1 MENQNT
7 PKKKFYHHYN
17 SNYSNKPKAVSY
29 LKSFNTFEEGYSE
42 ILKFNPEIKNYC
54 GDTPIYDAV
63 ISSMMES
70 IKNDIPSP
78 SNPNYPNTLSLSIDS
93 GEVGFKTDI
102 NVAIGWRIAYNY
114 HEAKSFYKFRIT
126 FISIPVYKKDVI
138 TKMEE
143 AGWSKLDPDHF
154 KQKKYWDKVEG
165 KPKFK
170 SNKKKFFKKNDRHQE
185 QKEEVAEKSVSDP
198 EYEMTVEPKPITID
212 PEQVDNEDIGG
223 IEISEPDVE
232 ADVAKVEDI
241 DSNDIKPIDE
251 DVTTEDPANDV
262 KFMPSEEIKKES
274 DDEEDKFVIPKTH
287 EEAVKFFAEKDMF
300 HNHQWENPE
309 THTIETI
316 TAEEVQKYAGKQ
328 NQLVNSIAKSSV
340 DGVYVVTH
348 NGVSK
353 VFNTNEPNNIPNTL
367 VDKENGIIAFPDGV
381 KFNFNEL
388 TVIE

>member
-1 MENQNT
+1 MENQNA
-7 PKKKFYHHYN
+7 PKKKFYHRYN

-29 LKSFNTFEEGYSE
+29 LKSFDTFEEGYSE
-42 ILKFNPEIKNYC
+42 VLKFNPEIKNYC

-138 TKMEE
+138 NEMEE

-170 SNKKKFFKKNDRHQE
+170 NNKKKFFNKKNDKHQE
-185 QKEEVAEKSVSDP
+185 QKEEVIEEEKSEKPVETSEP
-198 EYEMTVEPKPITID
+198 KYEMPEEVTNEPDAEQEEEKEID
-212 PEQVDNEDIGG
+212 PTCPTENY
-223 IEISEPDVE
+223 E
-232 ADVAKVEDI
+232 AHFDQT
-241 DSNDIKPIDE
+241 P
-251 DVTTEDPANDV
+251 
-262 KFMPSEEIKKES
+262 EE
-274 DDEEDKFVIPKTH
+274 FVMPKTH
-287 EEAVKFFAEKDMF
+287 EEAVKFFAEKDMY

-309 THTIETI
+309 THKIETI
-316 TAEEVQKYAGKQ
+316 TAEEVQKYAGVNNKS
-328 NQLVNSIAKSSV
+328 VNSITKA
-340 DGVYVVTH
+340 GVEDVFIVTH

-353 VFNTNEPNNIPNTL
+353 VVNMKDADKVPGML
-367 VDKENGIIAFPDGV
+367 VDTENGIIAFPDGV
-381 KFNFNEL
+381 KFSTTEL
-388 TVIE
+388 KVIE

>member
-1 MENQNT
+1 MENQNA
-7 PKKKFYHHYN
+7 PKKKFYHRYN

-29 LKSFNTFEEGYSE
+29 LKSFDTFEEGYSE
-42 ILKFNPEIKNYC
+42 VLKFNPEIKNYC

-138 TKMEE
+138 TEMEE

-170 SNKKKFFKKNDRHQE
+170 NNKKKFFNKKNDKHQE
-185 QKEEVAEKSVSDP
+185 QKEEVIEEEKSEKPVETSEP
-198 EYEMTVEPKPITID
+198 KYEMAVEEKPITID
-212 PEQVDNEDIGG
+212 PEQVEQVNDKTEVVEAEEEVTN
-223 IEISEPDVE
+223 EPDAEQEEEKEIDPTYPTKNYE
-232 ADVAKVEDI
+232 APFDQT
-241 DSNDIKPIDE
+241 P
-251 DVTTEDPANDV
+251 
-262 KFMPSEEIKKES
+262 EE
-274 DDEEDKFVIPKTH
+274 FVIPKTH
-287 EEAVKFFAEKDMF
+287 EEAVKFFAEKDMY

-309 THTIETI
+309 THKIETI
-316 TAEEVQKYAGKQ
+316 TAEEVQKYAGVNNKS
-328 NQLVNSIAKSSV
+328 VNSITKA
-340 DGVYVVTH
+340 GVEDVFIVTH

-353 VFNTNEPNNIPNTL
+353 VVNMKDADKIPGML
-367 VDKENGIIAFPDGV
+367 VDTENGIIAFPDGI
-381 KFNFNEL
+381 KFSTESL